1 MVQTLLGYMEQGT
14 VKIGDKND
22 AADAG
27 IIMLGN
33 INQEMMSE
41 WNDMFSELPP
51 FLRNNSAL
59 IDRIHGFIKGW
70 DFPRMNEGL
79 KMNGWALDR
88 EYFST
93 ILHRLRDDASSRTIV
108 DSLVDYP
115 ADADTRNTE
124 AVKRIATAFLK
135 LLFPNV
141 KSINDVKVREFQR
154 YCLTP
159 AIKMRDIILR
169 QMGMLDIEYKGKN
182 LPKFSIKEYEQ

>member
-1 MVQTLLGYMEQGT
+1 
-14 VKIGDKND
+14 
-22 AADAG
+22 
-27 IIMLGN
+27 MLGN
-33 INQEMMSE
+33 INQDMMSE
-41 WNDMFSELPP
+41 WNDMCSELHA

-59 IDRIHGFIKGW
+59 IDRRHGFIKGW

-79 KMNGWALDR
+79 KMNGWALNS

-93 ILHRLRDDASSRTIV
+93 ILHMLRDDASYRAIV
-108 DSLVDYP
+108 DRLVDYP